1 MKRILAAIN
10 WQLEHPEISAADFFE
25 GPSFSALDALFIDPG
40 PVSDRWTYGL
50 PVEKDGARRTHT
62 DSDRG
67 FGRVLTKIFHRRRDE
82 ASDLLYK
89 AGGLIVCRLHPRGER
104 LEIVGKEGVEEH
116 IDRYSWLPSVSLV
129 DKQHQLNFPSNARFV
144 PRRGADVVF
153 GDTGTPFEDYL
164 QEFSGRIT
172 YSAVYQDILST
183 PIERFATV
191 LARNRVGDVI
201 AVQIPYD
208 EGLLVLLPS
217 VEGVSPAAEALALA
231 RATARATMRPSF
243 FSQPDWLPSY
253 PLPDEDSLRDEL
265 AGLISR
271 RDKLSEKIEEITEKL
286 EKATRYKRMLYTH
299 GRFSVIPAVADSLRA
314 LGFKVEQSG
323 RDLIA
328 RCDEGDAIVSVA
340 ATDSAAVDL
349 PSYRHLLDHVD
360 RARTS
365 GEGPEKGILVV
376 SASCAIDPKR
386 RPTEFTTEVLRGC
399 KSQGFC
405 LLSTYSLYK
414 LVQRVLASDKKR
426 KPDAKELSGIRKAIV
441 ECDGEFRGVS

>member
-1 MKRILAAIN
+1 MKPILAAIN
-10 WQLEHPEISAADFFE
+10 WQLEHSEISPADFFE
-25 GPSFSALDALFIDPG
+25 GPSFSALDVLFVDPR
-40 PVSDRWTYGL
+40 PISDRWTYDL
-50 PVEKDGARRTHT
+50 PVEKDGARRTYT

-67 FGRVLTKIFHRRRDE
+67 FGRVITKIFHRRRDE
-82 ASDLLYK
+82 ASDLLQK

-104 LEIVGKEGVEEH
+104 LEIVSKEGVEEH

-129 DKQHQLNFPSNARFV
+129 DKQHQLNFPSNARFI
-144 PRRGADVVF
+144 PRRGSDIVF
-153 GDTGTPFEDYL
+153 EDTGTPFEDYL
-164 QEFSGRIT
+164 RQFAGRIT

-183 PIERFATV
+183 PIGRFATV

-201 AVQIPYD
+201 AAQIPYN

-217 VEGVSPAAEALALA
+217 VERVSPAEEALALIRA
-231 RATARATMRPSF
+231 ATRATLRPGF

-253 PLPDEDSLRDEL
+253 PLPSEDSLRDEL

-286 EKATRYKRMLYTH
+286 RVATRYKRMLYTH
-299 GRFSVIPAVADSLRA
+299 GRFSVVPAVTDSLRV
-314 LGFKVEQSG
+314 LGFEVEESG
-323 RDLIA
+323 RDFIV
-328 RCDEGDAIVSVA
+328 RCDEGDAVVSVA
-340 ATDSAAVDL
+340 ATDSAAVGL
-349 PSYRHLLDHVD
+349 PAYRHLLDHVD

-376 SASCAIDPKR
+376 SASCSIDPKR
-386 RPTEFTTEVLRGC
+386 RPTEFTPQVLRGC

-405 LLSTYSLYK
+405 LITTYALYK
-414 LVQRVLASDKKR
+414 IVQRVLAPDKKR
-426 KPDAKELSGIRKAIV
+426 GASAKDLSGIRRAII

>member
-25 GPSFSALDALFIDPG
+25 GPSFSSLDALFIDPG
-40 PVSDRWTYGL
+40 PLSDRWTYDL
-50 PVEKDGARRTHT
+50 PVEKDGTRRTYT
-62 DSDRG
+62 DADRG
-67 FGRVLTKIFHRRRDE
+67 FGRVLAKIFHRRRDE
-82 ASDLLYK
+82 ASDLLHK
-89 AGGLIVCRLHPRGER
+89 AGGLVVCRLHPRGER
-104 LEIVGKEGVEEH
+104 LEIINKDGVEEH

-144 PRRGADVVF
+144 PRRGADVIF
-153 GDTGTPFEDYL
+153 ENTGTPFEDYL
-164 QEFSGRIT
+164 HQFAGRIT
-172 YSAVYQDILST
+172 YRAVYQDILST

-201 AVQIPYD
+201 AAQIPYD
-208 EGLLVLLPS
+208 EGLFVLLPS
-217 VEGVSPAAEALALA
+217 IEGISPAEEALALE
-231 RATARATMRPSF
+231 RAAAQATVRPGF
-243 FSQPDWLPSY
+243 FSQPDWLASY
-253 PLPDEDSLRDEL
+253 PLSNEDSLRDEL
-265 AGLISR
+265 AGLITR
-271 RDKLSEKIEEITEKL
+271 RDKLSEKIEEISEKL
-286 EKATRYKRMLYTH
+286 EKTTHYKRMLYTH
-299 GRFSVIPAVADSLRA
+299 GRFSVVPAVADSLRA
-314 LGFKVEQSG
+314 LGFEVEEAG
-323 RDLIA
+323 RDLIL

-340 ATDSAAVDL
+340 ATDRASVDL

-386 RPTEFTTEVLRGC
+386 RPTEFTPQVLRGC

-405 LLSTYSLYK
+405 IITTYSLYK
-414 LVQRVLASDKKR
+414 LVQRVLSPDKKR
-426 KPDAKELSGIRKAIV
+426 RPDAKELSEIRKAII